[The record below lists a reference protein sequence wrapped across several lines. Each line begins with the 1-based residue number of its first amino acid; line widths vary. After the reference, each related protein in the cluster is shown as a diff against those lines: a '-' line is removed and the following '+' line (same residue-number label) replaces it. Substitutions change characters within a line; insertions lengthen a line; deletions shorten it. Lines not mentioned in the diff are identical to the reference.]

1 MIKKLFIHIIL
12 ILFTTSVVAEEILM
26 DCKTGKYRYI
36 KQDSDTTILYTHKKR
51 DKGKWAGWCPSE
63 VTEDNKAWFVSVKDH
78 DLLITD
84 RKGICMVSEGK
95 FKTSSGEIGIV
106 RSNTSVLDF
115 VKKTYITE
123 YFWMDEKKKTK
134 NKTNENFTFI
144 DHNIPFLPFFDLFNI
159 FCLFLRFFDLFNL
172 F

>member
-12 ILFTTSVVAEEILM
+12 ILFTTSVIAEEILM

-36 KQDSDTTILYTHKKR
+36 KQDSETTILYTHKKR

-95 FKTSSGEIGIV
+95 FKMTNGKIGIV
-106 RSNTSVLDF
+106 RSNTSVVDF
-115 VKKTYITE
+115 VKKTYTTE

-134 NKTNENFTFI
+134 NKQKCK
-144 DHNIPFLPFFDLFNI
+144 LVKK
-159 FCLFLRFFDLFNL
+159 
-172 F
+172 

>member
-36 KQDSDTTILYTHKKR
+36 KQDSETTILYTHKKR

-63 VTEDNKAWFVSVKDH
+63 VTEENKAWFVSVKDH

-95 FKTSSGEIGIV
+95 FKMTNGKIGIV
-106 RSNTSVLDF
+106 RSNTSVVDF
-115 VKKTYITE
+115 VKKTYTTE

-134 NKTNENFTFI
+134 NKQKCKI
-144 DHNIPFLPFFDLFNI
+144 VKK
-159 FCLFLRFFDLFNL
+159 
-172 F
+172 

>member
-36 KQDSDTTILYTHKKR
+36 KQDSETTILYTHKKR

-63 VTEDNKAWFVSVKDH
+63 VTEDNKAWFVSAKDR
-78 DLLITD
+78 DLLISD

-95 FKTSSGEIGIV
+95 FKMTNGKIGIV
-106 RSNTSVLDF
+106 RSNTSVVDF
-115 VKKTYITE
+115 VKKTYTTE

-134 NKTNENFTFI
+134 NKQKCK
-144 DHNIPFLPFFDLFNI
+144 LVKK
-159 FCLFLRFFDLFNL
+159 
-172 F
+172 

>member
-36 KQDSDTTILYTHKKR
+36 KQDSETTILYTHKKR

-63 VTEDNKAWFVSVKDH
+63 VTEDNKAWFVSAKDL

-95 FKTSSGEIGIV
+95 FKMTNGKIGIV
-106 RSNTSVLDF
+106 KSII
-115 VKKTYITE
+115 KKILLLSLVFFISCNLIRIY
-123 YFWMDEKKKTK
+123 YFILS
-134 NKTNENFTFI
+134 EN
-144 DHNIPFLPFFDLFNI
+144 DWGQLL
-159 FCLFLRFFDLFNL
+159 
-172 F
+172 

>member
-26 DCKTGKYRYI
+26 DCKTGKYKYI
-36 KQDSDTTILYTHKKR
+36 KQDSETTILYTHKKR

-95 FKTSSGEIGIV
+95 FKMTNGKIGIV
-106 RSNTSVLDF
+106 RSNTSVVDF
-115 VKKTYITE
+115 VKKTYTTE

-134 NKTNENFTFI
+134 NKQKCKI
-144 DHNIPFLPFFDLFNI
+144 IKK
-159 FCLFLRFFDLFNL
+159 
-172 F
+172 

>member
-36 KQDSDTTILYTHKKR
+36 KQDSETTILYTHKKR

-63 VTEDNKAWFVSVKDH
+63 VTEENKAWFVSVKDH
-78 DLLITD
+78 DLLISD

-95 FKTSSGEIGIV
+95 FKMTNGKIGIV
-106 RSNTSVLDF
+106 KSNTSVVDF
-115 VKKTYITE
+115 VKKTYTTE

-134 NKTNENFTFI
+134 NKQKCKI
-144 DHNIPFLPFFDLFNI
+144 VKK
-159 FCLFLRFFDLFNL
+159 
-172 F
+172 

>member
-36 KQDSDTTILYTHKKR
+36 KQDSETTILYTHKKR

-63 VTEDNKAWFVSVKDH
+63 VTEENKAWFVSVKDH

-95 FKTSSGEIGIV
+95 FKMTNGKIAIV
-106 RSNTSVLDF
+106 RSNTSVVDF
-115 VKKTYITE
+115 VKKTYTTE

-134 NKTNENFTFI
+134 NKQKCKI
-144 DHNIPFLPFFDLFNI
+144 VKK
-159 FCLFLRFFDLFNL
+159 
-172 F
+172 

>member
-12 ILFTTSVVAEEILM
+12 ILFTTSVIAEEILM

-36 KQDSDTTILYTHKKR
+36 KQDSETTILYTHKKR

-95 FKTSSGEIGIV
+95 FKMTNGKIGIV
-106 RSNTSVLDF
+106 RSNTSVVDF
-115 VKKTYITE
+115 VKKTYTTE

-134 NKTNENFTFI
+134 NKQKCKI
-144 DHNIPFLPFFDLFNI
+144 VKK
-159 FCLFLRFFDLFNL
+159 
-172 F
+172 

>member
-36 KQDSDTTILYTHKKR
+36 KQDFQPTILYPHKKR
-51 DKGKWAGWCPSE
+51 DKAKWAGWCPRE
-63 VTEDNKAWFVSVKDH
+63 VTEENKAWFVSVKDH

-95 FKTSSGEIGIV
+95 FKMTNGKIGIV
-106 RSNTSVLDF
+106 RSNTSVVDF
-115 VKKTYITE
+115 VKKTYTTE

-134 NKTNENFTFI
+134 NKQKCKI
-144 DHNIPFLPFFDLFNI
+144 VKK
-159 FCLFLRFFDLFNL
+159 
-172 F
+172 

>member
-1 MIKKLFIHIIL
+1 MIKQLFTCIFL
-12 ILFTTSVVAEEILM
+12 IFFTTSVVAEEILM

-36 KQDSDTTILYTHKKR
+36 KQDSETTILYTHKKR

-63 VTEDNKAWFVSVKDH
+63 VTEDNKAWFVSAKDR

-95 FKTSSGEIGIV
+95 FKVSSGEIGIV

-115 VKKTYITE
+115 VKKTYTTE

-134 NKTNENFTFI
+134 NKQKCK
-144 DHNIPFLPFFDLFNI
+144 LVKK
-159 FCLFLRFFDLFNL
+159 
-172 F
+172 

>member
-1 MIKKLFIHIIL
+1 MIKKLFIHLIL

-36 KQDSDTTILYTHKKR
+36 KQDSETTILYTHKKR

-63 VTEDNKAWFVSVKDH
+63 VTEDNKAWFVSAKDR

-95 FKTSSGEIGIV
+95 FKTTNGKIGIV
-106 RSNTSVLDF
+106 RSNTSVVDF
-115 VKKTYITE
+115 VKKTYTTE

-134 NKTNENFTFI
+134 NKTKCKI
-144 DHNIPFLPFFDLFNI
+144 KKK
-159 FCLFLRFFDLFNL
+159 
-172 F
+172 

>member
-36 KQDSDTTILYTHKKR
+36 KQDSETTILYTHKKR

-63 VTEDNKAWFVSVKDH
+63 VTEDNKAWFVSAKDR

-95 FKTSSGEIGIV
+95 FKTTNGKIGIV
-106 RSNTSVLDF
+106 RSNTSVVDF
-115 VKKTYITE
+115 VKKTYTTE

-134 NKTNENFTFI
+134 NKRKCKI
-144 DHNIPFLPFFDLFNI
+144 VKK
-159 FCLFLRFFDLFNL
+159 
-172 F
+172 

>member
-1 MIKKLFIHIIL
+1 MIKKLFIHLIL

-36 KQDSDTTILYTHKKR
+36 KQDSETTILYTHKKR

-95 FKTSSGEIGIV
+95 FKMTNGKIGIV
-106 RSNTSVLDF
+106 RSNTSVVDF
-115 VKKTYITE
+115 VKKTYTTE

-134 NKTNENFTFI
+134 NKQKCK
-144 DHNIPFLPFFDLFNI
+144 LVKK
-159 FCLFLRFFDLFNL
+159 
-172 F
+172 

>member
-36 KQDSDTTILYTHKKR
+36 KQDSETTILYTHKKR

-63 VTEDNKAWFVSVKDH
+63 VTEDNKAWFVSAKDR

-95 FKTSSGEIGIV
+95 FKMTNGKIGIV
-106 RSNTSVLDF
+106 RSNTSVVDF
-115 VKKTYITE
+115 VKKTYTTE

-134 NKTNENFTFI
+134 NKQKCKI
-144 DHNIPFLPFFDLFNI
+144 VKK
-159 FCLFLRFFDLFNL
+159 
-172 F
+172 

>member
-36 KQDSDTTILYTHKKR
+36 KQDSETTILYTHKKR

-95 FKTSSGEIGIV
+95 FKMTNGKIGIV
-106 RSNTSVLDF
+106 KSNTSVVDF
-115 VKKTYITE
+115 VKKTYTTE

-134 NKTNENFTFI
+134 NKRKCKI
-144 DHNIPFLPFFDLFNI
+144 VKK
-159 FCLFLRFFDLFNL
+159 
-172 F
+172 

>member
-1 MIKKLFIHIIL
+1 
-12 ILFTTSVVAEEILM
+12 M

-36 KQDSDTTILYTHKKR
+36 KQDSETTILYTHKKR

-63 VTEDNKAWFVSVKDH
+63 VTEENKAWFVSVKDH

-95 FKTSSGEIGIV
+95 FKMTNGKIGIV
-106 RSNTSVLDF
+106 KSNTSVVDF
-115 VKKTYITE
+115 VKKTYTTE

-134 NKTNENFTFI
+134 NKQKCKI
-144 DHNIPFLPFFDLFNI
+144 VKK
-159 FCLFLRFFDLFNL
+159 
-172 F
+172 

>member
-36 KQDSDTTILYTHKKR
+36 KQDSETTILYTHKKR

-63 VTEDNKAWFVSVKDH
+63 VTDDNKAWFVSVKDH

-95 FKTSSGEIGIV
+95 FKMTNGKIGIV
-106 RSNTSVLDF
+106 KSNTSVVDF
-115 VKKTYITE
+115 VKKTYTTE

-134 NKTNENFTFI
+134 NKQKCK
-144 DHNIPFLPFFDLFNI
+144 LVKK
-159 FCLFLRFFDLFNL
+159 
-172 F
+172 

>member
-36 KQDSDTTILYTHKKR
+36 KQDSETTILYTHKKR

-63 VTEDNKAWFVSVKDH
+63 VTEENKAWFVSVKDH

-95 FKTSSGEIGIV
+95 FKMTNGKIGIV
-106 RSNTSVLDF
+106 RSNTSVVDF
-115 VKKTYITE
+115 VKKTYTTE
-123 YFWMDEKKKTK
+123 FFWMDEKKKTK
-134 NKTNENFTFI
+134 NKRKCK
-144 DHNIPFLPFFDLFNI
+144 LVKK
-159 FCLFLRFFDLFNL
+159 
-172 F
+172 

>member
-26 DCKTGKYRYI
+26 DCKTSKYRYI
-36 KQDSDTTILYTHKKR
+36 KQDSETTILYTHKKR

-63 VTEDNKAWFVSVKDH
+63 VTEENKAWFVSVKDH

-95 FKTSSGEIGIV
+95 FKMTNGKIGIV
-106 RSNTSVLDF
+106 RSNTSVVDF
-115 VKKTYITE
+115 VKKTYTTE
-123 YFWMDEKKKTK
+123 FFWMDEKKKTK
-134 NKTNENFTFI
+134 IKTKCKI
-144 DHNIPFLPFFDLFNI
+144 KKK
-159 FCLFLRFFDLFNL
+159 
-172 F
+172 

>member
-26 DCKTGKYRYI
+26 DCKTSKYRYI
-36 KQDSDTTILYTHKKR
+36 KQDSETTILYTHKKR

-95 FKTSSGEIGIV
+95 FKMSSGGIGIV

-115 VKKTYITE
+115 VKKTYTTE

-134 NKTNENFTFI
+134 NKQKCKI
-144 DHNIPFLPFFDLFNI
+144 VKK
-159 FCLFLRFFDLFNL
+159 
-172 F
+172 

>member
-36 KQDSDTTILYTHKKR
+36 KQDSETTILYTHKKR

-95 FKTSSGEIGIV
+95 FKMTNGKIGIV
-106 RSNTSVLDF
+106 RSNTSVVDF
-115 VKKTYITE
+115 VKKTYTTE

-134 NKTNENFTFI
+134 NKQKCKI
-144 DHNIPFLPFFDLFNI
+144 AKK
-159 FCLFLRFFDLFNL
+159 
-172 F
+172 

>member
-36 KQDSDTTILYTHKKR
+36 KQDSETTILYTHKKR

-95 FKTSSGEIGIV
+95 FKMTNGKIGIV
-106 RSNTSVLDF
+106 RSNTSVVDF
-115 VKKTYITE
+115 VKKTYTTE

-134 NKTNENFTFI
+134 NKQKCK
-144 DHNIPFLPFFDLFNI
+144 LVKK
-159 FCLFLRFFDLFNL
+159 
-172 F
+172 

>member
-36 KQDSDTTILYTHKKR
+36 KQDSETTILYTHKKR

-78 DLLITD
+78 DLLITG

-95 FKTSSGEIGIV
+95 FKMTNGKIGIV
-106 RSNTSVLDF
+106 RSNTSVVDF
-115 VKKTYITE
+115 VKKTYTTE

-134 NKTNENFTFI
+134 NKQKCKI
-144 DHNIPFLPFFDLFNI
+144 VKK
-159 FCLFLRFFDLFNL
+159 
-172 F
+172 

>member
-36 KQDSDTTILYTHKKR
+36 KQDSETTILYTHKKR
-51 DKGKWAGWCPSE
+51 DKGKWAGWCPGE
-63 VTEDNKAWFVSVKDH
+63 VTEDNKAWFVSAKDR

-95 FKTSSGEIGIV
+95 FKMTNGKIGIV
-106 RSNTSVLDF
+106 RSNTSVVDF
-115 VKKTYITE
+115 VKKTYTTE

-134 NKTNENFTFI
+134 NKQKCKI
-144 DHNIPFLPFFDLFNI
+144 VKK
-159 FCLFLRFFDLFNL
+159 
-172 F
+172 

>member
-36 KQDSDTTILYTHKKR
+36 KQDSETTILYTHKKR

-63 VTEDNKAWFVSVKDH
+63 VTEENKAWFVSVKDH

-95 FKTSSGEIGIV
+95 FKMTNGKIGIV
-106 RSNTSVLDF
+106 KSNTSVVDF
-115 VKKTYITE
+115 VKKTYTTE

-134 NKTNENFTFI
+134 NKQKCKI
-144 DHNIPFLPFFDLFNI
+144 VKK
-159 FCLFLRFFDLFNL
+159 
-172 F
+172 